1 MVIEEP
7 ESDLPPRRKI
17 GLYLYVILFL
27 IITCAVTVTLSIR
40 GYIPFDPITAL
51 VAGLIAGFAFVMFQ
65 LTYLRFIVNS
75 SRRMHRKD
83 PDIV

>member
-1 MVIEEP
+1 MVIADP
-7 ESDLPPRRKI
+7 ESDRPPRRKI
-17 GLYLYVILFL
+17 GLYLYVSLFL
-27 IITCAVTVTLSIR
+27 IVTCAATVILSIR